1 MLPALFIL
9 GGALLGQIH
18 VAAEEPPARNLPV
31 MSVCDLFRDLLS
43 YRGKRVALRGEL
55 GRTSEGTWLVAE
67 PSCPYRFTTD
77 GFVWGQDL
85 AVGGNAAL
93 PKRGRALGPME
104 RTMPT
109 TIITV
114 VGIVKTREKYTVVCR
129 FGELSS
135 LGFGH
140 LSGSPAEL
148 ISEAAFDPVVIERE
162 PRRAP
167 AKQPCPPSP
176 TEPRN
181 HN

>member
-1 MLPALFIL
+1 MLRTLLIL
-9 GGALLGQIH
+9 GGALLGP
-18 VAAEEPPARNLPV
+18 VYAADEAPPARDMPV
-31 MSVCDLFRDLLS
+31 ISVCDVFRDLLS
-43 YRGKRVALRGEL
+43 YTGKRVALRGEL
-55 GRTSEGTWLVAE
+55 GRTSEGNWLVAE
-67 PSCPYRFTTD
+67 PSCPYRFKTD
-77 GFVWGQDL
+77 GFVWSQDL
-85 AVGGNAAL
+85 ALGGNAAL
-93 PKRGRALGPME
+93 PKRVRALGPMG

-114 VGIVKTREKYTVVCR
+114 VGIIKTREKYTVVCR

-135 LGFGH
+135 LSFGH

-148 ISEAAFDPVVIERE
+148 VSEVAFDPIVIERE
-162 PRRAP
+162 PQKTP

>member
-1 MLPALFIL
+1 MLRTPLIL
-9 GGALLGQIH
+9 GVALLGPAY
-18 VAAEEPPARNLPV
+18 AADEAPPVRDLPV
-31 MSVCDLFRDLLS
+31 ISVCEVFRDLLS
-43 YRGKRVALRGEL
+43 YTGKRVALRGEL
-55 GRTSEGTWLVAE
+55 GRTSEGNWLVAE
-67 PSCPYRFTTD
+67 PSCPYRFKTD

-85 AVGGNAAL
+85 ALSGNAAL
-93 PKRGRALGPME
+93 PKRVRALGPLG

-109 TIITV
+109 TIITI
-114 VGIVKTREKYTVVCR
+114 VGIIKTREKYTVVCR

-148 ISEAAFDPVVIERE
+148 VSEVAFDPIVVERE
-162 PRRAP
+162 LRKTP